1 MDIIDVAQREIE
13 RAYERAEA
21 ARAAAAPVGDSALDC
36 IECDLPIPEAR
47 RVVVPGVQTCVDC
60 QELIERGVL

>member
-21 ARAAAAPVGDSALDC
+21 ARVGAAPVGESAVEC
-36 IECDLPIPEAR
+36 AECDLPIPEAR
-47 RVVVPGVQTCVDC
+47 RVIVPGVQTCVDC